1 MLSYRAEHD
10 ALTGIINRGAF
21 DRLRQFL
28 KGKQSSIALMILDVD
43 RFKQV
48 NDKYG
53 HEMGDKVLKKVAKLL
68 EENFRATD
76 YPARIG
82 GDEFAVIITDATE
95 EMKSV
100 IQEKVEYI
108 NNILLNP
115 EKDMPKVSLSVGI
128 AFSSNGF
135 EESLYKKADTALYK
149 TKENGRCGYT
159 FYQEEG

>member
-1 MLSYRAEHD
+1 
-10 ALTGIINRGAF
+10 
-21 DRLRQFL
+21 
-28 KGKQSSIALMILDVD
+28 
-43 RFKQV
+43 
-48 NDKYG
+48 
-53 HEMGDKVLKKVAKLL
+53 MGDKVLKKVAKLL

-128 AFSSNGF
+128 G
-135 EESLYKKADTALYK
+135 
-149 TKENGRCGYT
+149 
-159 FYQEEG
+159 